1 MSKKS
6 EKNEVVPVNVFFCCD
21 QEFTQKEV
29 ISHLKEVHS
38 VDTSKPATR
47 RMTSHIDGRDFY
59 GSTYEWTFGDLKVK
73 QSVSNP
79 RAKNDPMR
87 FD

>member
-1 MSKKS
+1 MKNK
-6 EKNEVVPVNVFFCCD
+6 KNEIIPTNAFFCCG

-38 VDTSKPATR
+38 VDTSQPANR
-47 RMTSHIDGRDFY
+47 RMLSHIDGADFY
-59 GSTYEWTFGDLKVK
+59 GSTYEWTFGDIKVT

-79 RAKNDPMR
+79 RAKDDPMR
-87 FD
+87 F

>member
-1 MSKKS
+1 MSKK
-6 EKNEVVPVNVFFCCD
+6 NEVIPTNVFFCCE
-21 QEFTQKEV
+21 QEFTPKDV
-29 ISHLKEVHS
+29 IAHLKQVHS
-38 VDTSKPATR
+38 IDTSKPGTR
-47 RMTSHIDGRDFY
+47 RMTRHIDGADFY
-59 GSTYEWTFGDLKVK
+59 GSTYEWTFGDLKLT